1 MISYTN
7 NIETIYTRKGEKMFR
22 KREKKGEIKNK
33 VFELAIEMNVDR
45 SEDETEKKLED
56 RANILYDHPDN
67 DRGNNRK
74 VNNIQEQRRNI
85 EKKKREE
92 RIERVDGIQNV
103 NYLDTINSSTAKA
116 NEIKFDKSEDE
127 IDYFNRMKQGAK
139 EVIGNIKKNYG
150 LGAIIEKEL
159 KNINS
164 DEEKRVKMVKIFNNL
179 IVEDQKLLR
188 SILTRIFGIEAAE
201 NLFMAY
207 SYQHL
212 NTPYARQY
220 KVYKNFEQIEDPYLR
235 NYMLTKLIKEV
246 ELGKINRIRGI
257 YIDENSF
264 SSRELANSADIR
276 KILSANNVKED
287 LLKGKIVDNS
297 IRFTDKNFKNAL
309 GKADIVKA
317 RLLPSGEI
325 DLYVCDYY
333 NFNRNEKEFY
343 IEAPRNLEEKGY
355 LVPYFIIYHV
365 VIPSYTSQYILGKN
379 RL

>member
-139 EVIGNIKKNYG
+139 EVIGNIKKN
-150 LGAIIEKEL
+150 
-159 KNINS
+159 
-164 DEEKRVKMVKIFNNL
+164 
-179 IVEDQKLLR
+179 
-188 SILTRIFGIEAAE
+188 
-201 NLFMAY
+201 
-207 SYQHL
+207 
-212 NTPYARQY
+212 
-220 KVYKNFEQIEDPYLR
+220 
-235 NYMLTKLIKEV
+235 
-246 ELGKINRIRGI
+246 
-257 YIDENSF
+257 
-264 SSRELANSADIR
+264 
-276 KILSANNVKED
+276 
-287 LLKGKIVDNS
+287 
-297 IRFTDKNFKNAL
+297 
-309 GKADIVKA
+309 
-317 RLLPSGEI
+317 
-325 DLYVCDYY
+325 
-333 NFNRNEKEFY
+333 
-343 IEAPRNLEEKGY
+343 
-355 LVPYFIIYHV
+355 
-365 VIPSYTSQYILGKN
+365 
-379 RL
+379 